1 MLTFVNQSVKRVSL
15 THPVDEVYQHDSDNF
30 ISHGLTPEQL
40 IVKIARVSS
49 SRQDKTEEPEKLINY
64 LIKNKHWS
72 PFEQVDIAYEIV
84 TTRAIGTQLLRHRSF
99 TFQEFSQRYAQVHEV
114 IMPEIRK
121 QADKNRQSSEE
132 VFDPE
137 IKVLVHDSE
146 VEYAKL
152 PAAMA
157 VTLLIEHA
165 KAVYDGLLEAGVAKE
180 CARNILP
187 MCAATKI
194 YMKGSLRSWL
204 HFLDVRLDSHAQK
217 EIQELAQEIYADL
230 KSVFPNVLTAYY
242 G

>member
-1 MLTFVNQSVKRVSL
+1 MVTFVNQSVKRVSL
-15 THPVDEVYQHDSDNF
+15 TRPVDEVYQHDSDGF
-30 ISHGLTPEQL
+30 IHQGITPEQL
-40 IVKIARVSS
+40 IVQIARVSS

-99 TFQEFSQRYAQVHEV
+99 TFQEFSQRYAKVNEA

-132 VFDPE
+132 VFNPE
-137 IKVLVHDSE
+137 LHTFSSSS
-146 VEYAKL
+146 
-152 PAAMA
+152 
-157 VTLLIEHA
+157 LIEDII
-165 KAVYDGLLEAGVAKE
+165 KNSFKIYDGLIAAGVAKE

-187 MCAATKI
+187 MCTATKI

-217 EIQELAQEIYADL
+217 EIQELAQSIFADL
-230 KSVFPNVLTAYY
+230 KDVFPNVISAYY
-242 G
+242 E